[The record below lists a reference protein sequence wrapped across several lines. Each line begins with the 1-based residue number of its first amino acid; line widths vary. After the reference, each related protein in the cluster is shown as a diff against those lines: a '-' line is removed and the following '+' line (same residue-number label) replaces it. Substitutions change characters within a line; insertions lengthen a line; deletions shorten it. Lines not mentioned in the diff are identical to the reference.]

1 VETYQKLSEIDVSK
15 HIEKKGSFSYLSWP
29 FAVHQLRLA
38 APFAVWEVKRF
49 EGKPYLHTE
58 LGYFVEVSVTVD
70 GIELSQIHPVLNA
83 RNQPILAPTPFDIN
97 TSIQRC
103 LVKAI
108 ALHGLGLSIYAGE
121 DLISAPSE
129 KRATGPGNASQGP
142 DLSTMEEQLDSLEPE
157 IKKLALERYQSIMA
171 AAKVESWVMASN
183 LFYSLDNDSKLL
195 VWEMLKQFPAV
206 RRQIKQHSDKAP
218 SSPDYVPGEDHGE

>member
-1 VETYQKLSEIDVSK
+1 METYQKLSEIDVSK

-38 APFAVWEVKRF
+38 SPSATWEVKRF
-49 EGKPYLHTE
+49 NGVPYLHTE

-70 GIELSQIHPVLNA
+70 GIELSQIHPVINS

-121 DLISAPSE
+121 DLISTPSE
-129 KRATGPGNASQGP
+129 KRATGPENALPVPELSSEEELIDNIP
-142 DLSTMEEQLDSLEPE
+142 DD
-157 IKKLALERYQSIMA
+157 IKKKAAERFQSIMA
-171 AAKVESWVMASN
+171 AAKGQAWIMASN
-183 LFYSLDNDSKLL
+183 LFYSMDNDSKLL
-195 VWEMLKQFPAV
+195 IWEMLKPYPAI
-206 RRQIKQHSDKAP
+206 RKQIKQQQDSAP
-218 SSPDYVPGEDHGE
+218 IAPAYEPGAE